1 MLPDTSPLALALVS
15 IPVGSPTKRAH
26 SHALPKLNPTH
37 VMKSLLSLSLLSAT
51 LLASCSS
58 LPQEEIEALVT
69 FREGEITRLTTH
81 TSILTA
87 TVETLEAQ
95 IVSID
100 TRIQNLKEDR
110 ARTLNEKMNVQAEI
124 ETTKVLIEENQ
135 ERLEELRD

>member
-1 MLPDTSPLALALVS
+1 
-15 IPVGSPTKRAH
+15 
-26 SHALPKLNPTH
+26 
-37 VMKSLLSLSLLSAT
+37 MKSLLSLSLVSAT

-81 TSILTA
+81 TTILTA